1 MHSGVELWQW
11 VYWMVP
17 TSVHKCERNEKF
29 GCTGIFGSSIFYK
42 HLQWHVD
49 EAEWKCKTFPKEEK
63 SIRYWKDIIFM
74 LVLLLLSTVSTSLT
88 QEISCRVNKEVK
100 IDCISITRPS
110 LADIFFIFVTFSA
123 LGYYFA
129 VIAANLHVDQHC
141 FSLGY
146 AFPGHEPNICLKCDM
161 PTYVHNSKFENII
174 QLRVTQTNNPQ
185 TTVISGLR
193 KYTAPHVT
201 LCWYKGW
208 KNWLSH

>member
-1 MHSGVELWQW
+1 
-11 VYWMVP
+11 
-17 TSVHKCERNEKF
+17 
-29 GCTGIFGSSIFYK
+29 
-42 HLQWHVD
+42 
-49 EAEWKCKTFPKEEK
+49 
-63 SIRYWKDIIFM
+63 M
-74 LVLLLLSTVSTSLT
+74 LVLLLLLSTVSTSLT

-123 LGYYFA
+123 LGYYFP
-129 VIAANLHVDQHC
+129 VIVANLHVDQHC

-161 PTYVHNSKFENII
+161 PTYVHNSNFENII

-201 LCWYKGW
+201 LCWYKG
-208 KNWLSH
+208 